1 MLYDRKV
8 SLVCGHKGDC
18 LYQFFAYLPQT
29 TLKMAI
35 FDGRAVFGGG
45 WWGCKEAISV
55 MLAGRFEDDGAVEMC

>member
-1 MLYDRKV
+1 
-8 SLVCGHKGDC
+8 
-18 LYQFFAYLPQT
+18 
-29 TLKMAI
+29 MAI